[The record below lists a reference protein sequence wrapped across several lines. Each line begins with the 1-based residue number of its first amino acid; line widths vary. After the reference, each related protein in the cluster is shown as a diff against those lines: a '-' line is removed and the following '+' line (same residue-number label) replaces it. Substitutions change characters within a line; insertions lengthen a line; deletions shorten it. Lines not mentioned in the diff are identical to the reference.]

1 MKNGKKTI
9 ILAVLLVGGIVPYF
23 ACDGERKSLEAADRA
38 DLPGKMA
45 KLSLGATYY
54 EQGGPSSGKPVIL
67 IHGLTIP
74 SYLWET
80 TFEDLVG
87 AGFNVVRYDLYGRG
101 FSDRPDATYDP
112 DLFEKQLAELVE
124 ALKLEEPAHFVGL
137 SLGGAIS
144 VNFAAKH
151 PEQVDRLVLISPYY
165 RLEQPVV
172 AKLMNAPLLG
182 DYLMKVLGDRLLKE
196 RLPEYYYKPV
206 DYPQLEQRFLKQL
219 EFIGYKKALL
229 STLRHYIP
237 LDLTDSYSEVGR
249 QKRPVLLLW
258 GKHDRVIP
266 FANSAAVLEV
276 LPHAELHQIDAG
288 HVPLQEERREECSE
302 LIIGFLKGGNS

>member
-165 RLEQPVV
+165 RQEQPVV

-206 DYPQLEQRFLKQL
+206 DYPQLKQRFLKQL

>member
-165 RLEQPVV
+165 RQEQPVV

>member
-23 ACDGERKSLEAADRA
+23 ACDGERKSLEGADRA

-74 SYLWET
+74 NYLWET

-229 STLRHYIP
+229 SKLRHYIP

>member
-165 RLEQPVV
+165 RQEQPVV

-237 LDLTDSYSEVGR
+237 LDLTDSYTEVGR

>member
-1 MKNGKKTI
+1 M
-9 ILAVLLVGGIVPYF
+9 
-23 ACDGERKSLEAADRA
+23 
-38 DLPGKMA
+38 
-45 KLSLGATYY
+45 
-54 EQGGPSSGKPVIL
+54 
-67 IHGLTIP
+67 
-74 SYLWET
+74 
-80 TFEDLVG
+80 
-87 AGFNVVRYDLYGRG
+87 
-101 FSDRPDATYDP
+101 
-112 DLFEKQLAELVE
+112 FEKQLAELVE

-249 QKRPVLLLW
+249 QERPVLLLW

>member
-23 ACDGERKSLEAADRA
+23 ACDGERKSLEGADRA

-74 SYLWET
+74 NYLWET